1 MIRILLVDSHR
12 LFRMGLRKMLP
23 ESNGFSIVAEA
34 ENGEQAVDL
43 ARELMP
49 HVVLMDIL
57 MPGIGGLEA
66 TVRIRRLSLDI
77 KVVALTACWMNPFPL
92 QMLRAGATGYLTK
105 GVHQDELHLAIRKVY
120 AGRRY
125 VCGEIAQQLA
135 VEAFDT
141 SQGTPFNRLS
151 GREMQIMLM
160 IINCHKVSDISENL
174 HLSPKTINS
183 YRYRIFEKLGV
194 TSDVELTL
202 LSVRYGLIRPEST
215 GLTELIS

>member
-1 MIRILLVDSHR
+1 MIRILVVDSHR

-23 ESNGFSIVAEA
+23 EANGFNIVAEA
-34 ENGEQAVDL
+34 ESGEQAVDL

-66 TVRIRRLSLDI
+66 TVRIRRMNPDVRVI
-77 KVVALTACWMNPFPL
+77 ALTACETNPFPV
-92 QMLRAGATGYLTK
+92 QMLRAGAIGYLTK

-125 VCGEIAQQLA
+125 VCSEIAQQLA
-135 VEAFDT
+135 IEAFDAE
-141 SQGTPFNRLS
+141 QGSPFNRLS

-160 IINCHKVSDISENL
+160 VINCHKVNAISENL
-174 HLSPKTINS
+174 HLSPKTVNS
-183 YRYRIFEKLGV
+183 YRYRIIEKLGV
-194 TSDVELTL
+194 SSDVELTL
-202 LSVRYGLIRPEST
+202 LSVRYGLIRPEAT
-215 GLTELIS
+215 GFADVG

>member
-1 MIRILLVDSHR
+1 MIRILVVDSHR
-12 LFRMGLRKMLP
+12 LFRTGLRKMLP

-66 TVRIRRLSLDI
+66 TVRIRRLNLDI

-105 GVHQDELHLAIRKVY
+105 SVHQDELHLAIRKVY

-215 GLTELIS
+215 GLTELVS